1 MAIMVRRR
9 RLVEG
14 GEPLIVGIPIADGH
28 LEFVLD
34 YLGHGLEPSILIGDW
49 ATYFRVGGDISH
61 DIDLIIGSPEVRE
74 RVRTIVDGLSDS
86 HHLQGRKWRGEVE
99 GVHVDIYL
107 PHESEL
113 GAALQLR
120 VEVLA
125 SHTEDLGH
133 GKWRLLTKE
142 AHTVSKFAALLD
154 RPDTEKGFK
163 DAREI
168 ARMLDLGVD
177 PEVAC
182 GILVEATATPHS
194 ELRALVSQVFE
205 LMPPRAGLN
214 KEQRRRVDRLR
225 REWDDA
231 IVFATS
237 TERRGRPGLD

>member
-1 MAIMVRRR
+1 MPVDW
-9 RLVEG
+9 
-14 GEPLIVGIPIADGH
+14 DGN
-28 LEFVLD
+28 LLFVLD
-34 YLGHGLEPSILIGDW
+34 YLGHELEPSILIGGW

-74 RVRTIVDGLSDS
+74 RVRATVEGLSDS

-113 GAALQLR
+113 GAALRLK

-125 SHTEDLGH
+125 EYTDDLGH
-133 GKWRLLTKE
+133 GRWRLLTKE
-142 AHTVSKFAALLD
+142 AHSISKFAALLD

-177 PEVAC
+177 PQLATR
-182 GILVEATATPHS
+182 ILVEATGAPTE
-194 ELRALVSQVFE
+194 ELRELVARVFE
-205 LMPPRAGLN
+205 LMPSRADLN
-214 KEQRRRVDRLR
+214 KEQRRRIDRLR

-231 IVFATS
+231 IVAATTS
-237 TERRGRPGLD
+237 EVRIRPTLD